1 MKSSEWHGVPNSKC
15 PKYNQTSNASPC
27 TADKNTARLL
37 PMLNTVK
44 CTYTTM
50 SQEGLKLA
58 VPMFEIRKV
67 SEIGNKIKYEICS
80 TLPPI

>member
-1 MKSSEWHGVPNSKC
+1 
-15 PKYNQTSNASPC
+15 
-27 TADKNTARLL
+27 
-37 PMLNTVK
+37 
-44 CTYTTM
+44 M

>member
-1 MKSSEWHGVPNSKC
+1 
-15 PKYNQTSNASPC
+15 
-27 TADKNTARLL
+27 
-37 PMLNTVK
+37 MLNTVK